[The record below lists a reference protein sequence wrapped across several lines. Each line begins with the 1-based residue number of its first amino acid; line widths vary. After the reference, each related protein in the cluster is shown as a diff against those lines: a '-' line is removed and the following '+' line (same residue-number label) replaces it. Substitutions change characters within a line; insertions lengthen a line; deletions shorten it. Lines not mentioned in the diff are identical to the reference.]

1 MALESIKR
9 AAVAA
14 STPQLNRGSQDANT
28 RKVESRQQVV
38 SIADYADSQTTVNG
52 GLAANNEDAE
62 NNQDPNAEQQRKL
75 KAAIQHANSQ
85 IKHSG
90 RTNCEFSYNDEIHR
104 ISIKVIDSETKEVI
118 REIPAEE
125 TLKMVEKIYELAGI
139 LVDERR

>member
-14 STPQLNRGSQDANT
+14 STPQINRGSQDANV
-28 RKVESRQQVV
+28 RKVESRQTTAGVT
-38 SIADYADSQTTVNG
+38 DYADAQPVQAANIS
-52 GLAANNEDAE
+52 ANNEESGSPEQEAE
-62 NNQDPNAEQQRKL
+62 RARKL
-75 KAAIQHANSQ
+75 KAAISHANSQ

-90 RTNCEFSYNDEIHR
+90 RTNCEFSYNEEINR
-104 ISIKVIDSETKEVI
+104 IAIKVIDSETKEVI

-125 TLKMVEKIYELAGI
+125 TLKMVEKMYELAGI

>member
-14 STPQLNRGSQDANT
+14 STPQINRGSQDTNV
-28 RKVESRQQVV
+28 RKVESRQTTAGVT
-38 SIADYADSQTTVNG
+38 DYADAQPVQATNIS
-52 GLAANNEDAE
+52 ANNEESGSPEQEAE
-62 NNQDPNAEQQRKL
+62 RARKL
-75 KAAIQHANSQ
+75 KAAISHANSQ

-90 RTNCEFSYNDEIHR
+90 RTNCEFSYNEEINR
-104 ISIKVIDSETKEVI
+104 IAIKVIDSETKEVI

-125 TLKMVEKIYELAGI
+125 TLKMVEKMYELAGI

>member
-9 AAVAA
+9 AAAA
-14 STPQLNRGSQDANT
+14 AATPQINRGSQDNSV

-38 SIADYADSQTTVNG
+38 SIADYADAPSNVNG
-52 GLAANNEDAE
+52 GMATTNDDSG
-62 NNQDPNAEQQRKL
+62 NQDPNEEQQRKL

-104 ISIKVIDSETKEVI
+104 IAIKVIDSDTKEVI

-125 TLKMVEKIYELAGI
+125 TLKMIEKLYELAGV